1 MKVNTEKLRT
11 SHETPFLILDFFML
25 GLVIVNLAW
34 LVFDTL
40 FASLLVRS
48 GLEWLAPDFTAFY
61 ARHIHTNFVVYDLFF
76 VAIFLAEFVLRWIVA
91 IRMNTYHRWFFYPF
105 VHWYDLL
112 GCIPVS
118 SFRWLRLLRVISIVY
133 RLHKYQIIDISNI
146 YLVRFVKKYLNV
158 LLEELSDRIVI
169 NVLDGVQDEIAV
181 GTPVMEKVVQQVLLP
196 NKPLLIEWIASRI
209 NDVSDHVYQPR
220 RGDLKR
226 YLDEVISSSLAQDTK
241 MAAIEK
247 LPVVGAAMTEVIETT
262 VSDIVFNVMDRL
274 AADIGREE
282 TDIWVHEITDLLLA
296 RLLQPS
302 AALNEA
308 GKNVMI
314 DILEVVKDE
323 VRIQRWKLKEAAV

>member
-1 MKVNTEKLRT
+1 
-11 SHETPFLILDFFML
+11 
-25 GLVIVNLAW
+25 
-34 LVFDTL
+34 
-40 FASLLVRS
+40 
-48 GLEWLAPDFTAFY
+48 
-61 ARHIHTNFVVYDLFF
+61 
-76 VAIFLAEFVLRWIVA
+76 
-91 IRMNTYHRWFFYPF
+91 
-105 VHWYDLL
+105 L

-118 SFRWLRLLRVISIVY
+118 AFRWLRLLRVISIVY
-133 RLHKYQIIDISNI
+133 RLHKYQIIDISNL

-169 NVLDGVQDEIAV
+169 NVLDGVQEEIAV

-220 RGDLKR
+220 RADLKR

-241 MAAIEK
+241 VAAIEK
-247 LPVVGAAMTEVIETT
+247 LPVVGSAMTEVIETT

-274 AADIGREE
+274 ATDIGREE